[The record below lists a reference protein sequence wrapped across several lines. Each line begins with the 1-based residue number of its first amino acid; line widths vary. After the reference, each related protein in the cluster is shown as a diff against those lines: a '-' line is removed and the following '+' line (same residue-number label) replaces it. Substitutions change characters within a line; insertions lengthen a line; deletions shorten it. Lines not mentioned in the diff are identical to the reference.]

1 VREISSCWS
10 VHHMMFVLSAKY
22 HKNLCKML
30 FLPSTHHYSLYSIS
44 SAIVADTFISNYW
57 TILLFS
63 LLCYLPGLI
72 LIALV
77 AKPYLFGDTFPMK
90 PMYAA
95 YLFFYPCGAGAIKTC
110 VNIMGAQQFVSTIC
124 ANYFV
129 RLCSIT

>member
-1 VREISSCWS
+1 MI
-10 VHHMMFVLSAKY
+10 
-22 HKNLCKML
+22 
-30 FLPSTHHYSLYSIS
+30 HYSLYNR
-44 SAIVADTFISNYW
+44 AIIADTFIGNYW

-95 YLFFYPCGAGAIKTC
+95 YLFFYPCGELL
-110 VNIMGAQQFVSTIC
+110 FVLHK
-124 ANYFV
+124 V
-129 RLCSIT
+129 SILARI